1 MKKFLVLLLAICLL
15 LVPST
20 AFAGVRIIENPDDP
34 RKNLYVHD
42 IYENIVMSFVYGSK
56 IKDNE
61 DYPMPPIYQEG
72 KRLKG
77 KYTYSNY
84 DSSKLG
90 MFDLQWVFT
99 PEDKSIKP
107 ITGTVKAI
115 IILPTWGTMRD
126 EDDEKTAPVFKH
138 KSLTMEVGTSYYP
151 QIDNN
156 IGGSDYVWKTSD
168 KSIVSIN
175 KKTGKVT
182 AKKAGTATITCYI
195 TSPYDEEFTLQL
207 KVKVVDNKKINANIQ
222 LADGEVFKIQNKYD
236 TSNHTVIYTSNKP
249 SIADVGYYTGEITA
263 RREGTTYITRIAM
276 DMEYNTYIER
286 FDITVTEP
294 TE

>member
-1 MKKFLVLLLAICLL
+1 MKRLICIVIALIMAFMPTTAWARVIVNQEDPRQSIVVSEYL
-15 LVPST
+15 DNHIF
-20 AFAGVRIIENPDDP
+20 AFA
-34 RKNLYVHD
+34 
-42 IYENIVMSFVYGSK
+42 YGSK

-61 DYPMPPIYQEG
+61 DYPMPAIYQG
-72 KRLKG
+72 NKQLKG
-77 KYTYSNY
+77 KYTYPNY

-99 PEDKSIKP
+99 PEDKSIEP

-126 EDDEKTAPVFKH
+126 EDDEETAPVFKH

-175 KKTGKVT
+175 KKTGKIK
-182 AKKAGTATITCYI
+182 AKKAGTATITCYM
-195 TSPYDEEFTLQL
+195 TTPYDEEYTLQL

-222 LADGEVFKIQNKYD
+222 LADGDVFKIKNKYD

-263 RREGTTYITRIAM
+263 RREGTTFITRIAM

-286 FDITVTEP
+286 FDITVTELA
-294 TE
+294 E